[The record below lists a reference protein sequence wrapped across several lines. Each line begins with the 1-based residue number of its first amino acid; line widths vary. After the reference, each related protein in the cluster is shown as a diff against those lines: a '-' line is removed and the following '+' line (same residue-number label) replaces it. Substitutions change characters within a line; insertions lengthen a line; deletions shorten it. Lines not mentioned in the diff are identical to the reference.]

1 MRRITVATPKGGAGK
16 TTLAVNL
23 AGEFA
28 RKGRRVLLI
37 DLDPQAAATGHLLED
52 APARTMADV
61 LAGTATLADVVVDVD
76 VERLKLA
83 AGGLELIRLEGKVLP
98 ADVAAALGAI
108 PPEYDYIIIDTPPA
122 WAAKGLALGACL
134 WAGEILIP
142 VEPSMLALAGL
153 VAFLELVAGLPGR
166 RRSVGIVPSRVRRTK
181 QAALVLEALHRHHG
195 EKLLPEIRSATAMEA
210 AAASRRPIHLHAPRH
225 AVAADVA
232 ALARAIERKGKR

>member
-23 AGEFA
+23 AGQVA
-28 RKGRRVLLI
+28 AMGRRVLLI
-37 DLDPQAAATGHLLED
+37 DLDPQGAATGHLLED

-61 LAGTATLADVVVDVD
+61 LAGAAD
-76 VERLKLA
+76 L
-83 AGGLELIRLEGKVLP
+83 

-108 PPEYDYIIIDTPPA
+108 PQEYDYIIIDTPPA
-122 WAAKGLALGACL
+122 WTAKGLALGACL

-142 VEPSMLALAGL
+142 VEPSMISLAGL
-153 VAFLELVAGLPGR
+153 VPFLELVAGLPGR

-181 QAALVLEALHRHHG
+181 QAQLVLEALGRHHG
-195 EKLLPEIRSATAMEA
+195 DKLLPGIRSATAMEA
-210 AAASRRPIHLHAPRH
+210 AAASRRPIHIHAPRH